1 MTTKVQKTEFPI
13 IGMHCA
19 SCAKLIERQLKK
31 VPGVVDASVNYAN
44 EQAYVESESEKCQPQ
59 DLAHAVESA
68 GYKAIIETDSAD
80 QIKEEEKQK
89 RFVDLKNKVIT
100 SSVLSI
106 IILFLSLPHMF
117 GLMSFSFSSPLLLL
131 LLALPVQFWAGNEF
145 YKSTWS
151 GLKNRSANMDTLIAV
166 GTSAAFGYSTL
177 VVLLGENIKSLGLS
191 EILYFDTSAVVIT
204 LILLGRYLESRAKLN
219 ASDAIKKLLGLR
231 AKTARVVRGKQEID
245 VPIDQVQLGDL
256 IRVRPGEKIP
266 VDGIITEGSSSI
278 DQSLVTGESV
288 PVDVTVGAPVIG
300 ATINKSGSFIFKA
313 TKVGSETM
321 LSQIVQMVKAAQGS
335 RAPIQRLADTISA
348 YFVPIVLM
356 LSVLTFVIWYD
367 FASFPQAFVNMI
379 AVLVI
384 ACPCA
389 LGLATPT
396 AVLVGTGK
404 GATKGILIKDAQ
416 SLEIAN
422 KIKTLVFDKTGTLT
436 QGKPEVADIVSIQN
450 TVNNKKLLQIAASL
464 EKGSEH
470 SLAEAILQ
478 KAKQDKVT
486 PLKVSGFMAIEGH
499 GIEGKLNGKKY
510 FLGNRALMRKN
521 KIKIKEFED
530 KVAELE
536 SDGKTVMFLASG
548 QLIGMIAVADK
559 LKSDA
564 RQVVDTLDKKGI
576 EVWMV
581 TGDNIRAA
589 KSIAN
594 QAGIKNVMAEVLP
607 NQKAQKVIDLKN
619 KNGVVGFVGDGI
631 NDAPALASADV
642 GIAMGSGTDV
652 AIESSSITLLNKDLK
667 SVVSSIELSR
677 QTMKTIKQN
686 LFWAFGYNV
695 VLIPVAMGV
704 LYPFFGI
711 LLNPALA
718 AFAMAASSISVVGNS
733 LRLKSVRI

>member
-31 VPGVVDASVNYAN
+31 VPGVIDASVNYAN
-44 EQAYVESESEKCQPQ
+44 EQAYIESESEKCEPQ
-59 DLAHAVESA
+59 DFAYAVESA
-68 GYKAIIETDSAD
+68 GYKAVIEADSAD

-89 RFVDLKNKVIT
+89 RFVDLRNKVIV
-100 SSVLSI
+100 SSVLSA
-106 IILFLSLPHMF
+106 IILLLSLPHMF
-117 GLMSFSFSSPLLLL
+117 GMEKFSFSSPMLLF
-131 LLALPVQFWAGNEF
+131 LLALPVQFWAGQEF
-145 YKSTWS
+145 FKSTWS

-177 VVLLGENIKSLGLS
+177 VVLLGENIHKLGLS

-231 AKTARVVRGKQEID
+231 AKTARVVRGKQEMD

-266 VDGIITEGSSSI
+266 VDGIITQGSSSI
-278 DQSLVTGESV
+278 DQSLVTGEPV
-288 PVDVTVGAPVIG
+288 PVDVTVGSEVIG

-321 LSQIVQMVKAAQGS
+321 LSQIVQMVKQAQGS

-404 GATKGILIKDAQ
+404 GATKGILIKDAG

-422 KIKTLVFDKTGTLT
+422 KIKTIIFDKTGTLT
-436 QGKPEVADIVSIQN
+436 QGKPEVTDIVSTQKA
-450 TVNNKKLLQIAASL
+450 VSSKKLLQIAASL

-470 SLAEAILQ
+470 SLAEAIVSR
-478 KAKQDKVT
+478 AKEQSIVLSKVEAF
-486 PLKVSGFMAIEGH
+486 KAIEGH
-499 GIEGKLNGKKY
+499 GIEGKLKGKKY
-510 FLGNRALMRKN
+510 FFGNRALMRKN
-521 KIKIKEFED
+521 KVKIKDLEG
-530 KVAELE
+530 KVSQLE
-536 SDGKTVMFLASG
+536 ADGKTVMYLASG
-548 QLIGMIAVADK
+548 QLLGMIAVADK
-559 LKSDA
+559 LKNDA
-564 RQVVDTLDKKGI
+564 RQVVEILDKKGI

-581 TGDNIRAA
+581 TGDNVRAA

-607 NQKAQKVIDLKN
+607 NQKAQKVVDLKN
-619 KNGVVGFVGDGI
+619 KNGVVGFAGDGI

-733 LRLKSVRI
+733 LRLKSARI